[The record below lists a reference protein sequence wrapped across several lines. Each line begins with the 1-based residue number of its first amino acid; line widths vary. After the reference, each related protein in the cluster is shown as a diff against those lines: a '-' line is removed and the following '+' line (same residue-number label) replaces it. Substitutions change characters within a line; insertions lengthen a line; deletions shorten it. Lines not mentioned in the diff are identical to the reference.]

1 MQIISETRLQRLAL
15 LVKRHGGTLAELN
28 IRLGLDRTDP
38 TLSQI
43 RSRVKHSK
51 TGKPRVMGDELAR
64 RIEVALD
71 LAIGWMDTPL
81 TITELCDESDLR
93 VRAITLI
100 NSMPLDQVS
109 LAVDLIEVLTKH
121 GIQE

>member
-1 MQIISETRLQRLAL
+1 
-15 LVKRHGGTLAELN
+15 
-28 IRLGLDRTDP
+28 
-38 TLSQI
+38 
-43 RSRVKHSK
+43 
-51 TGKPRVMGDELAR
+51 MGDELAR